1 MKFWLVA
8 LSCLLLMASIFVS
21 AQSEDAGYQMA
32 SVVSIDKVPANAQHP
47 ENAGHYKISMRLGDT
62 VYLCHGEGGP
72 AVFIDWSPGKEFPA
86 KLDGKALLVKGPN
99 GQVVNLN
106 VTGKKAVK

>member
-1 MKFWLVA
+1 MRFWLVA
-8 LSCLLLMASIFVS
+8 LSCLLLTASIFVF
-21 AQSEDAGYQMA
+21 AQNDDAGYQMA

-47 ENAGHYKISMRLGDT
+47 ENAGRYKIAMRLGDT
-62 VYLCHGEGGP
+62 IYSCHGDGGP
-72 AVFIDWSPGKEFPA
+72 AVFIDWSPGKQFPA
-86 KLDGKALLVKGPN
+86 KLEGKVLMVKGPT